1 VKPDSDSI
9 ALRDR
14 PIGRLPLATLPAF
27 REAARSENLRATAER
42 LHLTHSAVSQ
52 QMRQL
57 EQQLGFAL
65 FERRGRSLAL
75 NAAGAALQRSVEAA
89 LEMLDEGVRAAA
101 LAAEGKVQTLR
112 VSVLPS
118 FAQRWLLP
126 RMTRWRERHPGIALE
141 IHASQA
147 IVDLQREGFHAAVRA
162 GTGPWR
168 GLEGEQL
175 VTSRFVAVGAPG
187 RAARVRF
194 GDHMAL
200 AAEPLLGHAE
210 KWSNFLSLG
219 GCKLRGKTVAE
230 FNDAGLL
237 LQAAEQDL
245 GVALAS
251 ELLAAD
257 ALQAGRLVRLS
268 PLQLDDPAGATYWFA
283 YPPQHES
290 WPALQAL
297 RAWLHEEMA
306 RSREALSRKSV

>member
-1 VKPDSDSI
+1 
-9 ALRDR
+9 
-14 PIGRLPLATLPAF
+14 TF
-27 REAARSENLRATAER
+27 REAARTENLRATAER

-75 NAAGAALQRSVEAA
+75 NAAGAALRRSVEAA
-89 LEMLDEGVRAAA
+89 LDLIDEGVRAAT

-112 VSVLPS
+112 VTVLPS

-126 RMTRWRERHPGIALE
+126 RMARWRERHPGITLE
-141 IHASQA
+141 LHASQA
-147 IVDLQREGFHAAVRA
+147 LADLPREGFHAAVRA

-168 GLEGEQL
+168 GLVGEQL
-175 VTSRFVAVGAPG
+175 GTSRFVAVGAPA
-187 RAARVRF
+187 RAAHVRF
-194 GDHMAL
+194 GDHAAL

-210 KWSNFLSLG
+210 KWSAFLSLC

-268 PLQLDDPAGATYWFA
+268 PLTLADVEPAPYWFV
-283 YPPQHES
+283 YPPQHAEL
-290 WPALQAL
+290 PALQAL
-297 RAWLHEEMA
+297 RQWLLEEMA
-306 RSREALSRKSV
+306 LSRAQLAESGR

>member
-1 VKPDSDSI
+1 MT
-9 ALRDR
+9 
-14 PIGRLPLATLPAF
+14 RLPLATLPAF
-27 REAARSENLRATAER
+27 REAARTENLRAAAEQ
-42 LHLTHSAVSQ
+42 LHLTHSAISQ

-57 EQQLGFAL
+57 EQQLGFEL

-75 NAAGAALQRSVEAA
+75 NAAGTALQRSVEAA
-89 LEMLDEGVRAAA
+89 LALLDEGVRAAQM
-101 LAAEGKVQTLR
+101 AAEGKVQTLR
-112 VSVLPS
+112 VTVLPS

-126 RMTRWRERHPGIALE
+126 RMARWRERHPGITLE
-141 IHASQA
+141 LHASQA
-147 IVDLQREGFHAAVRA
+147 LVDLQREGFHAGLRA

-175 VTSRFVAVGAPG
+175 ASSRYVAVGAPA

-194 GDHMAL
+194 GDHRAL

-210 KWSNFLSLG
+210 KWGRFLSLC
-219 GCKLRGKTVAE
+219 GCKLQGKTVAE

-257 ALQAGRLVRLS
+257 ALQEGRLVRLS
-268 PLQLDDPAGATYWFA
+268 PLALADAGPPPVWFV
-283 YPPQHES
+283 YPPQHAEL
-290 WPALQAL
+290 PALAAL
-297 RAWLHEEMA
+297 RDWLREEMA
-306 RSREALSRKSV
+306 GSMAALAESGK

>member
-1 VKPDSDSI
+1 MS
-9 ALRDR
+9 
-14 PIGRLPLATLPAF
+14 RLPLTTLPTF
-27 REAARSENLRATAER
+27 REAARSQNLRATAER

-65 FERRGRSLAL
+65 FERRGRSLTL
-75 NAAGAALQRSVEAA
+75 NAAGAALQRAVDAA
-89 LEMLDEGVRAAA
+89 LALLEEGVRDAT

-112 VSVLPS
+112 LTVLPS

-126 RMTRWRERHPGIALE
+126 RMARWREQHPSITLE

-147 IVDLQREGFHAAVRA
+147 IVELQREGFHAAVRA

-175 VTSRFVAVGAPG
+175 VTSRFIAVGAPG
-187 RAARVRF
+187 RAARMRY
-194 GDHMAL
+194 GDHAAL

-210 KWSNFLSLG
+210 KWTRFLSLG
-219 GCKLRGKTVAE
+219 GSRLRGKTVAE

-257 ALQAGRLVRLS
+257 ALQSGKLVRLS
-268 PLQLDDPAGATYWFA
+268 PLTLADIEPAPYWFV
-283 YPPQHES
+283 YPPQHAQLPS
-290 WPALQAL
+290 LIAL
-297 RAWLHEEMA
+297 RQWLQEEMA
-306 RSREALSRKSV
+306 LSRAMLAESGR

>member
-1 VKPDSDSI
+1 MSRI
-9 ALRDR
+9 
-14 PIGRLPLATLPAF
+14 PLSTLPTF

-89 LEMLDEGVRAAA
+89 LGMLDEGVRAAA

-112 VSVLPS
+112 ISVLPS

-126 RMTRWRERHPGIALE
+126 RMARWRERHPGVTLD
-141 IHASQA
+141 IHSSQA
-147 IVDLQREGFHAAVRA
+147 LVDLPREGFHAALRC

-175 VTSRFVAVGAPG
+175 VTSTLIAVGAPA
-187 RAARVRF
+187 RAARLRP
-194 GDHMAL
+194 GDHTAL
-200 AAEPLLGHAE
+200 AAEPLLGGAE
-210 KWSNFLSLG
+210 QWNRFLSLG

-230 FNDAGLL
+230 FNDAGLM

-268 PLQLDDPAGATYWFA
+268 PLTLADGEPLPYWFV
-283 YPPQHES
+283 YPPQHAQL
-290 WPALQAL
+290 PALDAL
-297 RAWLHEEMA
+297 RQWLREEM
-306 RSREALSRKSV
+306 ELSRAMLTESGR

>member
-1 VKPDSDSI
+1 MS
-9 ALRDR
+9 
-14 PIGRLPLATLPAF
+14 RLPLATLPTF
-27 REAARSENLRATAER
+27 REAARSQNLRATAER

-57 EQQLGFAL
+57 EEQLGFPL
-65 FERRGRSLAL
+65 FDRRGRSLAL
-75 NAAGAALQRSVEAA
+75 NAAGAALQRSVDAA
-89 LEMLDEGVRAAA
+89 LDLIDEGVRAAS

-112 VSVLPS
+112 ISVLPS

-126 RMTRWRERHPGIALE
+126 RMARWRERHPGITLD
-141 IHASQA
+141 IHSSQSL
-147 IVDLQREGFHAAVRA
+147 IDLQREGFHAALRS

-175 VTSRFVAVGAPG
+175 VTSIWIAVGAPA
-187 RAARVRF
+187 RAARIRF
-194 GDHMAL
+194 GDHAAL

-210 KWSNFLSLG
+210 QWRDFLSLCG
-219 GCKLRGKTVAE
+219 QRLPGKTVAE

-257 ALQAGRLVRLS
+257 ALQTGRLVRLS
-268 PLQLDDPAGATYWFA
+268 PLTLAGSGPPPYWFV
-283 YPPQHES
+283 YPPQHAQLPEL
-290 WPALQAL
+290 AAL
-297 RAWLHEEMA
+297 REWLHEEMA
-306 RSREALSRKSV
+306 LSRATLAESGR

>member
-1 VKPDSDSI
+1 MT
-9 ALRDR
+9 
-14 PIGRLPLATLPAF
+14 RLPLATLPAF
-27 REAARSENLRATAER
+27 REAARTENLRAAAEQ

-57 EQQLGFAL
+57 EDQLGFAL

-75 NAAGAALQRSVEAA
+75 NAAGTALQRSVEAA
-89 LEMLDEGVRAAA
+89 LALLDEGVRAAQ
-101 LAAEGKVQTLR
+101 LAAEGKVQMLR
-112 VSVLPS
+112 VTVLPS

-126 RMTRWRERHPGIALE
+126 RMTRWRERHPGITLE

-147 IVDLQREGFHAAVRA
+147 LVDLQREGFHAGLRA

-175 VTSRFVAVGAPG
+175 VSSRYVAVGAPA

-194 GDHMAL
+194 GDHRAL
-200 AAEPLLGHAE
+200 ATEPLLGHAE
-210 KWSNFLSLG
+210 KWSRFLSLC
-219 GCKLRGKTVAE
+219 GCQLQGKTVAE

-257 ALQAGRLVRLS
+257 ALQSGRLMRLS
-268 PLQLDDPAGATYWFA
+268 PLTLADAGPPPYWFV
-283 YPPQHES
+283 YPPQHAEL
-290 WPALQAL
+290 PALAAL
-297 RAWLHEEMA
+297 RDWLREEMA
-306 RSREALSRKSV
+306 LSQAALAESGR